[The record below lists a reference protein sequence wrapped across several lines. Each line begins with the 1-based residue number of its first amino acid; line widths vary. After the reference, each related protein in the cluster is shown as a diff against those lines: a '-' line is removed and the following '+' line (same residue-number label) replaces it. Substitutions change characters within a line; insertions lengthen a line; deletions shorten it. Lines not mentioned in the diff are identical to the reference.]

1 MKFVLALLI
10 FTLLSLPVFSQ
21 QVDTVQRARNLGTS
35 VDTVLTRSTN
45 NLRAF
50 DQLIDAGHDTVTFSV
65 LRRRH
70 ESLTHALGES
80 EIQLHFLIRT
90 NSRMADITAERN
102 NYQRLINDLETL
114 KADLDNYIRSI
125 Q

>member
-1 MKFVLALLI
+1 MKFILGIIV
-10 FTLLSLPVFSQ
+10 FTFLSLPVFSQ
-21 QVDTVQRARNLGTS
+21 QVDTVQRARNLESS
-35 VDTVLTRSTN
+35 VDTVLTRSNN
-45 NLRAF
+45 NLRGF
-50 DQLIDAGHDTVTFSV
+50 DQLIAAGHDTVTFSV

-80 EIQLHFLIRT
+80 EIHLHYLIRT

-102 NYQRLINDLETL
+102 NYQRLINDLQSL
-114 KADLDNYIRSI
+114 KTDLENYIRTI